1 MYCVKAITKSKVK
14 VYLAHMKITKEI
26 KVAVLVILSIVL
38 FYWGFAFL
46 KGKNLFDSRTKLYAI
61 YDNVAGLVEAAP
73 VTING
78 LIIGKVNT
86 IEMLPDG
93 KMKVELVITNEQIN
107 IAKSSIAQIMDS
119 GLIGGREIAI
129 INNFS
134 DTNYVQ
140 SGDKLKTS
148 NKLGLTDELANQIGP
163 VKDKVEVLL
172 ENANKLIENLNAT
185 LDASTQQKL
194 KASIASLE
202 LTMSEFSKISKN
214 ANEILSE
221 NKSKLNTTLSNFE
234 KSSGNL
240 NSMTTSLE
248 KANLAAT
255 VKKLEATLT
264 NVNGIMANLEQGKG
278 SMGKLLNDDVMYTNL
293 TKTSKELELLLQDLR
308 LNPTRYVNVSVFG
321 KKNKPYVAPV
331 TEQNIEQP
339 KN

>member
-1 MYCVKAITKSKVK
+1 
-14 VYLAHMKITKEI
+14 MKITREI

-38 FYWGFAFL
+38 FYWGFTFL
-46 KGKNLFDSRTKLYAI
+46 KGRNLFDSSNKLYAV
-61 YDNVAGLVEAAP
+61 YDNVAGLVVAAP

-78 LIIGKVNT
+78 LTIGKVNS

-93 KMKVELVITNEQIN
+93 KMNVELVITNEQIK

-129 INNFS
+129 INNFT
-134 DTNYVQ
+134 DKNYTE
-140 SGDKLKTS
+140 SGDTLQTS
-148 NKLGLTDELANQIGP
+148 AKLGLTAELANQIGP

-185 LDASTQQKL
+185 LDAATQQKL
-194 KASIASLE
+194 KTSIASLE
-202 LTMSEFSKISKN
+202 VTMSEFSQASKN
-214 ANEILSE
+214 INGILVDT
-221 NKSKLNTTLSNFE
+221 KPKLSTTLSNFE
-234 KSSGNL
+234 KTSANL
-240 NSMTTSLE
+240 NNISTSLD
-248 KANLAAT
+248 KADLGAT

-278 SMGKLLNDDVMYTNL
+278 TMGKLLSDDAMYNNL

-321 KKNKPYVAPV
+321 KKNKPYVAP
-331 TEQNIEQP
+331 TNEPIKEEQP

>member
-1 MYCVKAITKSKVK
+1 
-14 VYLAHMKITKEI
+14 MKITREI

-38 FYWGFAFL
+38 FYWGFTFL
-46 KGKNLFDSRTKLYAI
+46 KGRNLFDSSNKLYAV
-61 YDNVAGLVEAAP
+61 YDNVAGLVVAAP

-78 LIIGKVNT
+78 LTIGKVNS

-93 KMKVELVITNEQIN
+93 KMNVELVITNEQIK

-134 DTNYVQ
+134 DKNYTE
-140 SGDKLKTS
+140 SGDTLQTS
-148 NKLGLTDELANQIGP
+148 AKLGLTAELANQIGP

-185 LDASTQQKL
+185 LDAATQQKL
-194 KASIASLE
+194 KTAIASLE
-202 LTMSEFSKISKN
+202 VTMSEFSQASKN
-214 ANEILSE
+214 INGILVDT
-221 NKSKLNTTLSNFE
+221 KPKLSTTLSNFE
-234 KSSGNL
+234 KTSANL
-240 NSMTTSLE
+240 NNISTSLD
-248 KANLAAT
+248 KADLGAT

-278 SMGKLLNDDVMYTNL
+278 TMGKLLSDDAMYNNL

-321 KKNKPYVAPV
+321 KKNKPYVAP
-331 TEQNIEQP
+331 TNEPIKEEQP

>member
-1 MYCVKAITKSKVK
+1 
-14 VYLAHMKITKEI
+14 MKITREI

-38 FYWGFAFL
+38 FYWGFVFL
-46 KGKNLFDSRTKLYAI
+46 KGKNLFDSSNKLYAV
-61 YDNVAGLVEAAP
+61 YDNVAGLVISAP

-78 LIIGKVNT
+78 LNIGKVNT

-93 KMKVELVITNEQIN
+93 KMRVELVITNEQIQ

-129 INNFS
+129 LNNFS
-134 DTNYVQ
+134 DKNFVE
-140 SGDKLKTS
+140 SGDTLKTS
-148 NKLGLTDELANQIGP
+148 DKLGLTAELANQIGP

-172 ENANKLIENLNAT
+172 ENANKLIESLNAT
-185 LDASTQQKL
+185 LDVTTQQKL
-194 KASIASLE
+194 RSSIASLE
-202 LTMSEFSKISKN
+202 ATMAEFSQASKSIN
-214 ANEILSE
+214 GILDD
-221 NKSKLNTTLSNFE
+221 NKSKLNTMVTNFE
-234 KSSGNL
+234 KTSSNL
-240 NSMTTSLE
+240 NSMSSSLE
-248 KANLAAT
+248 KADLGAT

-278 SMGKLLNDDVMYTNL
+278 SMGKLLSDDAMYNNL

-321 KKNKPYVAPV
+321 KKNKPYVAPT
-331 TEQNIEQP
+331 TEPIIEQP

>member
-1 MYCVKAITKSKVK
+1 
-14 VYLAHMKITKEI
+14 MKITKEI

-46 KGKNLFDSRTKLYAI
+46 KGKNLFDTSTKLYAV

-73 VTING
+73 VTLNG

-93 KMKVELVITNEQIN
+93 KMKVELVITNEQIQ
-107 IAKSSIAQIMDS
+107 IAKSSEAQIMDS

-129 INNFS
+129 LNNFS
-134 DTNYVQ
+134 DTNYTQ
-140 SGDKLKTS
+140 SGDTLKTS
-148 NKLGLTDELANQIGP
+148 NKLGLTAELANQIGP

-172 ENANKLIENLNAT
+172 ENANKLIENLNTT

-202 LTMSEFSKISKN
+202 KTMSEFSQISKN

-234 KSSGNL
+234 KTSGNL
-240 NSMTTSLE
+240 NTMTTSLE
-248 KANLAAT
+248 KANLGAT

-264 NVNGIMANLEQGKG
+264 NVNGIMSNLEQGKG
-278 SMGKLLNDDVMYTNL
+278 SIGKLLNDDAMYTNL

-321 KKNKPYVAPV
+321 KKNKPYVAPA
-331 TEQNIEQP
+331 TEQNIEQL

>member
-1 MYCVKAITKSKVK
+1 
-14 VYLAHMKITKEI
+14 MKITKEI

-46 KGKNLFDSRTKLYAI
+46 KGKNLFDTSTKLYAV
-61 YDNVAGLVEAAP
+61 YDNVAGLVVAAP

-78 LIIGKVNT
+78 LNIGKVNT

-93 KMKVELVITNEQIN
+93 KMKVELIITNEQIQ
-107 IAKSSIAQIMDS
+107 IAKSSVAQIMDS

-134 DTNYVQ
+134 DTNYAQ
-140 SGDKLKTS
+140 SGDTLKTS

-221 NKSKLNTTLSNFE
+221 NKSKLTTTLSNFE
-234 KSSGNL
+234 KTSGNL
-240 NSMTTSLE
+240 NTMTTSLE
-248 KANLAAT
+248 KANLGAT

-278 SMGKLLNDDVMYTNL
+278 SMGKLLNDDTMYTNL

-321 KKNKPYVAPV
+321 KKNKPYVAPA
-331 TEQNIEQP
+331 TDQNIEQP

>member
-1 MYCVKAITKSKVK
+1 MTYCLFIKALVKRYVA
-14 VYLAHMKITKEI
+14 LMKITKEI

-46 KGKNLFDSRTKLYAI
+46 KGKNLFDTSTKLYAV

-73 VTING
+73 VTLNG

-93 KMKVELVITNEQIN
+93 KMKVELVITNEQIQ
-107 IAKSSIAQIMDS
+107 IAKSSEAQIMDS

-134 DTNYVQ
+134 DTNYTQ
-140 SGDKLKTS
+140 SGDILKTS
-148 NKLGLTDELANQIGP
+148 NKLGLTAELANQIGP

-185 LDASTQQKL
+185 LDVSTQQKL

-202 LTMSEFSKISKN
+202 KTMSEFSQISKN

-234 KSSGNL
+234 KTSGNL

-248 KANLAAT
+248 KANLGAT

-264 NVNGIMANLEQGKG
+264 NVNGIVVNLEQGKG
-278 SMGKLLNDDVMYTNL
+278 SMGKLLNDDAMYTNL

-321 KKNKPYVAPV
+321 KKNKPYVTPP

>member
-1 MYCVKAITKSKVK
+1 
-14 VYLAHMKITKEI
+14 MKITKEI

-46 KGKNLFDSRTKLYAI
+46 KGKNLFDTSTKLYAV

-78 LIIGKVNT
+78 LIIGKVNA

-93 KMKVELVITNEQIN
+93 KMKVELVITNEQIK
-107 IAKSSIAQIMDS
+107 IAKSSEAQIMDS

-134 DTNYVQ
+134 DTNYTQ
-140 SGDKLKTS
+140 SGDTLKAS
-148 NKLGLTDELANQIGP
+148 NKLALTDELANQIGP

-172 ENANKLIENLNAT
+172 ENTNKLIENLNAT

-202 LTMSEFSKISKN
+202 VTMSEFSQVSKN
-214 ANEILSE
+214 VNEIVAD
-221 NKSKLNTTLSNFE
+221 NKSKLNTTLANFE
-234 KSSGNL
+234 NASGNI
-240 NSMTTSLE
+240 NKMSTSLE
-248 KANLAAT
+248 KADLAAS
-255 VKKLEATLT
+255 VKKLETTLA
-264 NVNGIMANLEQGKG
+264 NVNQIMTDLEQGKG
-278 SMGKLLNDDVMYTNL
+278 SIGKLLKDDAMYVNL
-293 TKTSKELELLLQDLR
+293 TKTSKELELLLQDVR

-321 KKNKPYVAPV
+321 KKNKPYTAPV
-331 TEQNIEQP
+331 VEPNKEQP

>member
-1 MYCVKAITKSKVK
+1 
-14 VYLAHMKITKEI
+14 MKITKEI

-46 KGKNLFDSRTKLYAI
+46 KGKNLFDTSTKLYAV

-73 VTING
+73 VTLNG

-93 KMKVELVITNEQIN
+93 KMKVELVINNEQIQ
-107 IAKSSIAQIMDS
+107 IAKSSEAQIMDS

-129 INNFS
+129 LNNFS
-134 DTNYVQ
+134 DTNYTQ
-140 SGDKLKTS
+140 SGDTLKTS
-148 NKLGLTDELANQIGP
+148 NKLGLTAELANQIGP

-172 ENANKLIENLNAT
+172 ENANKLIENLNTT

-202 LTMSEFSKISKN
+202 KTMSEFSQISKN

-234 KSSGNL
+234 KTSGNL
-240 NSMTTSLE
+240 NTMTTSLE
-248 KANLAAT
+248 KANLGAT

-264 NVNGIMANLEQGKG
+264 NVNGIMSNLEQGKG
-278 SMGKLLNDDVMYTNL
+278 SIGKLLNDDAMYTNL

-321 KKNKPYVAPV
+321 KKNKPYVAPA

>member
-1 MYCVKAITKSKVK
+1 
-14 VYLAHMKITKEI
+14 MKISREI

-38 FYWGFAFL
+38 FYWGFVFL
-46 KGKNLFDSRTKLYAI
+46 KGRNLFDNSNKLYAV
-61 YDNVAGLVEAAP
+61 YDNVAGLVVSAP

-78 LIIGKVNT
+78 LNIGKVNT

-93 KMKVELVITNEQIN
+93 KMKVELVITNEQIQ

-129 INNFS
+129 LNNFS
-134 DTNYVQ
+134 DTNYVE
-140 SGDKLKTS
+140 SGDTLKTS
-148 NKLGLTDELANQIGP
+148 DKLGLTAELANQIGP

-194 KASIASLE
+194 KSAIASLE
-202 LTMSEFSKISKN
+202 VTMAEFGQASKSIN
-214 ANEILSE
+214 GILDD
-221 NKSKLNTTLSNFE
+221 NKSKLNTMVTNFE
-234 KSSGNL
+234 KTSSNL
-240 NSMTTSLE
+240 NSMSSSLE
-248 KANLAAT
+248 KADLGAT

-264 NVNGIMANLEQGKG
+264 SVNGMMSNLEQGKG
-278 SMGKLLNDDVMYTNL
+278 SMGKLLSDDAMYNNL

-321 KKNKPYVAPV
+321 KKNKPYVAPT
-331 TEQNIEQP
+331 TEPIKEEQP

>member
-1 MYCVKAITKSKVK
+1 
-14 VYLAHMKITKEI
+14 MKITKEI

-46 KGKNLFDSRTKLYAI
+46 KGKNLFDTSTKLYAV

-73 VTING
+73 VTLNG

-93 KMKVELVITNEQIN
+93 KMKVELVITNEQIK
-107 IAKSSIAQIMDS
+107 IAKSSEAQIMDS

-129 INNFS
+129 LNNFS
-134 DTNYVQ
+134 DTNYTQ
-140 SGDKLKTS
+140 SGDILKTS
-148 NKLGLTDELANQIGP
+148 NKLGLTAELANQIGP

-172 ENANKLIENLNAT
+172 ENANKLIENLNTT

-202 LTMSEFSKISKN
+202 KTMSEFSQISKN
-214 ANEILSE
+214 ANEILTE

-234 KSSGNL
+234 KTSSNL

-248 KANLAAT
+248 KANLGAT

-278 SMGKLLNDDVMYTNL
+278 SMGKLLNDDAIYTNL
-293 TKTSKELELLLQDLR
+293 AKTSKELELLLQDLR

-321 KKNKPYVAPV
+321 KKNKPYVAPA
-331 TEQNIEQP
+331 TEQNIEHP

>member
-1 MYCVKAITKSKVK
+1 
-14 VYLAHMKITKEI
+14 LKISREI

-38 FYWGFAFL
+38 FYWGFVFL
-46 KGKNLFDSRTKLYAI
+46 KGRNLFDNSNKLYAV
-61 YDNVAGLVEAAP
+61 YDNVAGLVVSAP

-78 LIIGKVNT
+78 LNIGKVNT

-93 KMKVELVITNEQIN
+93 KMKVELVITNEQIQ

-129 INNFS
+129 LNNFS
-134 DTNYVQ
+134 DKNFVE
-140 SGDKLKTS
+140 SGDTLKTS
-148 NKLGLTDELANQIGP
+148 DKLGLTAELANQIGP
-163 VKDKVEVLL
+163 VKDKVEILL

-194 KASIASLE
+194 KSAIASLE
-202 LTMSEFSKISKN
+202 VTMAEFSQTSKSIN
-214 ANEILSE
+214 GILAD
-221 NKSKLNTTLSNFE
+221 NKTKLSTTLSNFE
-234 KSSGNL
+234 KTSGNL
-240 NSMTTSLE
+240 NSMTSSLE
-248 KANLAAT
+248 KADLGAT

-264 NVNGIMANLEQGKG
+264 SVNGMMTNLEQGKG
-278 SMGKLLNDDVMYTNL
+278 SMGKLLSDDAMYNNL

-321 KKNKPYVAPV
+321 KKNKPYIAPT
-331 TEQNIEQP
+331 TEPIIEQP

>member
-1 MYCVKAITKSKVK
+1 
-14 VYLAHMKITKEI
+14 MKITKEI

-46 KGKNLFDSRTKLYAI
+46 KGKNLFDTSTKLYAV
-61 YDNVAGLVEAAP
+61 YDNVAGLVVAAP

-78 LIIGKVNT
+78 LNIGKVNT

-93 KMKVELVITNEQIN
+93 KMKVELIITNEQIQ
-107 IAKSSIAQIMDS
+107 IAKSSVAQIMDS

-134 DTNYVQ
+134 DTNYTQ
-140 SGDKLKTS
+140 SGDVLKAS

-202 LTMSEFSKISKN
+202 LTMTEFSKISKN

-234 KSSGNL
+234 KTSVNL
-240 NSMTTSLE
+240 NTMTTSLE
-248 KANLAAT
+248 KANLGAT

-278 SMGKLLNDDVMYTNL
+278 SMGKLLNDDAMYTNL
-293 TKTSKELELLLQDLR
+293 AKTSKELELLLQDLR
-308 LNPTRYVNVSVFG
+308 LNPTRYINVSVFG
-321 KKNKPYVAPV
+321 KKNKPYTAPV
-331 TEQNIEQP
+331 VEPNKEQL

>member
-1 MYCVKAITKSKVK
+1 
-14 VYLAHMKITKEI
+14 MKITKEI

-46 KGKNLFDSRTKLYAI
+46 KGKNLFDTSTKLYAV

-73 VTING
+73 VTLNG

-93 KMKVELVITNEQIN
+93 KMKVELVITNEQIQ
-107 IAKSSIAQIMDS
+107 IAKSSEAQIMDS

-134 DTNYVQ
+134 DTNYSQ
-140 SGDKLKTS
+140 SGDILKTS
-148 NKLGLTDELANQIGP
+148 NKLGLTAELAYQIGP

-185 LDASTQQKL
+185 LDVSTQQKL

-202 LTMSEFSKISKN
+202 KTMSEFSQISKN

-234 KSSGNL
+234 KTSGNL

-248 KANLAAT
+248 KANLGAT

-264 NVNGIMANLEQGKG
+264 NVNGIVSNLEQGKG
-278 SMGKLLNDDVMYTNL
+278 SMGKLLNDDAMYTNL

-321 KKNKPYVAPV
+321 KKNKPYVTPP

>member
-1 MYCVKAITKSKVK
+1 
-14 VYLAHMKITKEI
+14 MKITREI

-38 FYWGFAFL
+38 FYWGFTFL
-46 KGKNLFDSRTKLYAI
+46 KGRNLFDSSNKLYAV
-61 YDNVAGLVEAAP
+61 YNNVAGLVVSAP

-78 LIIGKVNT
+78 LNIGKVST
-86 IEMLPDG
+86 IEILPDG
-93 KMKVELVITNEQIN
+93 KMKVELIITNEQIQ

-134 DTNYVQ
+134 DKNYTE
-140 SGDKLKTS
+140 SGDTLQTS
-148 NKLGLTDELANQIGP
+148 AKLGLTAELANQIGP
-163 VKDKVEVLL
+163 VKDKVEILL

-194 KASIASLE
+194 KSAIASLE
-202 LTMSEFSKISKN
+202 VTMAEFGQASKSIN
-214 ANEILSE
+214 GILDD
-221 NKSKLNTTLSNFE
+221 NKSKLNTMVTNFE
-234 KSSGNL
+234 KTSSNL
-240 NSMTTSLE
+240 NAMSSSLE
-248 KANLAAT
+248 KADLGAT

-264 NVNGIMANLEQGKG
+264 SVNGIMANLEQGKG
-278 SMGKLLNDDVMYTNL
+278 TMGKLLSDDAMYTNL

-321 KKNKPYVAPV
+321 KKNKPYTTPT
-331 TEQNIEQP
+331 TETIIEQP

>member
-1 MYCVKAITKSKVK
+1 
-14 VYLAHMKITKEI
+14 MKITREI

-38 FYWGFAFL
+38 FYWGFTFL
-46 KGKNLFDSRTKLYAI
+46 KGRNLFDSSNKLYAV
-61 YDNVAGLVEAAP
+61 YDNVAGLVVAAP

-78 LIIGKVNT
+78 LTIGKVNS

-93 KMKVELVITNEQIN
+93 KMNVELVITNEKIK

-134 DTNYVQ
+134 DKNYTE
-140 SGDKLKTS
+140 SGDTLQTS
-148 NKLGLTDELANQIGP
+148 AKLGLTAELANQIGP
-163 VKDKVEVLL
+163 VKDKVEILL

-194 KASIASLE
+194 KTAIASLE
-202 LTMSEFSKISKN
+202 VTMSEFSQASKN
-214 ANEILSE
+214 INGILVDT
-221 NKSKLNTTLSNFE
+221 KPKLSTTLSNFE
-234 KSSGNL
+234 KTSANL
-240 NSMTTSLE
+240 NNISTSLD
-248 KANLAAT
+248 KADLGAT

-278 SMGKLLNDDVMYTNL
+278 TMGKLLSDDAMYNNL

-321 KKNKPYVAPV
+321 KKNKPYVAP
-331 TEQNIEQP
+331 TNEPIKEEQP

>member
-1 MYCVKAITKSKVK
+1 
-14 VYLAHMKITKEI
+14 MKITKEI
-26 KVAVLVILSIVL
+26 KVAVLVILSIVF

-46 KGKNLFDSRTKLYAI
+46 KGKNLFDTSTKLYAV
-61 YDNVAGLVEAAP
+61 YDNVAGLVVAAP

-78 LIIGKVNT
+78 LNIGKVNT

-93 KMKVELVITNEQIN
+93 KMKVELIITNEQIQ
-107 IAKSSIAQIMDS
+107 IAKSSVAQIMDS
-119 GLIGGREIAI
+119 GLIGGREITI

-134 DTNYVQ
+134 DTNYAQ
-140 SGDKLKTS
+140 SGDTLKTS

-202 LTMSEFSKISKN
+202 VTLSEFSQVSKN
-214 ANEILSE
+214 VNEIVAD
-221 NKSKLNTTLSNFE
+221 NKLKLNTTLANFE
-234 KSSGNL
+234 NASGNI
-240 NSMTTSLE
+240 NKMSTSLE
-248 KANLAAT
+248 KSDLAAS
-255 VKKLEATLT
+255 VKKLETTLA
-264 NVNGIMANLEQGKG
+264 NVNQIMTDLEQGKG
-278 SMGKLLNDDVMYTNL
+278 TIGKLLKDDAMYVNL
-293 TKTSKELELLLQDLR
+293 TKTSKELELLLQDVR

-321 KKNKPYVAPV
+321 KKNKPYTAPV
-331 TEQNIEQP
+331 VEPNKEQP